1 VLVRGDTP
9 SGAQSMNTFF
19 AELRRRNLFRVAGI
33 YAVVG
38 WLLAQITSL
47 AANSFGAPDWVMK
60 MIIVVLAIGF
70 PIALLLAWAFEMTPE
85 GVKRTEAV
93 EKGKSVSAKTG
104 RVMDYVILAGLIL
117 VAALVIWQGTRS
129 PLSPFEAAK
138 NAAPQDEVI
147 DSTNSNPHPE
157 GRVQRASKDGNTNS
171 DAALDRSKSIAV
183 LPFEDFSQDKDQEW
197 FSDGLTEEILNALA
211 RTPDLLVTSRTSSF
225 KYKNTNEEIPA
236 IAKALGVAHVLE
248 GSVRRG
254 GKRLRVTAQL
264 IRAADGFHLWS
275 QTYDSTSGDVIAI
288 QEDMAVKIATA
299 LKTIMDPKALV
310 KMTRAGT
317 RSIPAYEAYLRGLA
331 LQGKDATFK
340 EAYTN
345 FERARELDPVFAEA
359 HFRASGYWAAN
370 LTPSSTFAQ
379 DVDNVERNYR
389 EYLLR
394 INAAIKTSEG
404 KPRQLLY
411 RADLALNQFRLADA
425 ARDLEQYL
433 KGAPLDFGA
442 WASLSS
448 IFSWMADYDSA
459 RTANVRA
466 EKITDNTTGQQISI
480 IFNHVWSKDFQAAAD
495 ATRRAVAQYP
505 NDADILYQAHRALLW
520 AGAVDEARALTARLY
535 DGESAD
541 VQKLTVKVRQSCADG
556 DRKAAQ
562 AAAIKI
568 FAMGNDDASTK
579 WIAHQLLGDRQA
591 AREDIIRF
599 DRTSPPILL
608 SAWLWYPYF
617 DAQAYPHLREILKRE
632 NITRPPVAKIP
643 FACPAAETGK

>member
-1 VLVRGDTP
+1 V
-9 SGAQSMNTFF
+9 NTLF

-70 PIALLLAWAFEMTPE
+70 PVALLLAWAFEMTPE
-85 GVKRTEAV
+85 GVKRTETVAEV
-93 EKGKSVSAKTG
+93 DSVSTKPARTL
-104 RVMDYVILAGLIL
+104 DYVIVGGLVL
-117 VAALVIWQGTRS
+117 VAALVIWQEMRS
-129 PLSPFEAAK
+129 PSAPFEAAK
-138 NAAPQDEVI
+138 NAAPQGEVI
-147 DSTNSNPHPE
+147 DNVNANPHPE
-157 GRVQRASKDGNTNS
+157 VRAEGAMRDVDTNTQPS
-171 DAALDRSKSIAV
+171 IPAIDRSKSIAV
-183 LPFEDFSQDKDQEW
+183 LPFEDFSPEKDQEW

-225 KYKNTNEEIPA
+225 KYKNTNKEIPV

-264 IRAADGFHLWS
+264 IRASDGFHLWS
-275 QTYDSTSGDVIAI
+275 ETYDSTSDDVITI

-299 LKTIMDPKALV
+299 LKTIMDPKALA

-345 FERARELDPVFAEA
+345 FERARTLDPGFAAA
-359 HFRASGYWAAN
+359 HFQASSYWAAN

-379 DVDNVERNYR
+379 NVDNVDHNYR

-394 INAAIKTSEG
+394 INAAIKASEG

-411 RADLALNQFRLADA
+411 RADMALNQFRLADA

-433 KGAPLDFGA
+433 KGAPLDFNA
-442 WASLSS
+442 WSSLSS
-448 IFSWMADYDSA
+448 ILSWLADYDAA
-459 RTANVRA
+459 RTAITQA
-466 EKITDNTTGQQISI
+466 EKLSDNTAFQYISI
-480 IFNHVWSKDFQAAAD
+480 IFNHVWSKDFQIAAD
-495 ATRRAVAQYP
+495 AARRAVAQYP

-535 DGESAD
+535 DGKSAE

-562 AAAIKI
+562 QTAIKI
-568 FAMGNDDASTK
+568 FAMGNDEASTK

-591 AREDIIRF
+591 AREDIIHF

-608 SAWLWYPYF
+608 GAWLWYPYF
-617 DAQAYPHLREILKRE
+617 DAQAYPNLREILKRE

-643 FACPAAETGK
+643 FACPAAKPGK